1 MSLWLQV
8 SLLLLYTVILA
19 SSVPALLQKHE
30 LEESDSFNNQL
41 TEEEASQPRGHQSTN
56 RLGSRRNDSSTGE
69 RRSHRR
75 RRKHNNRQCDQ
86 AGNCP
91 EALKHIPSCN
101 STFYIVMYIP
111 GGNWRRAHKRG
122 RKRRARCNSDDECPE
137 GQTCKERRHSGRKHG
152 NTLAASSDPSQ
163 TSLQHSASKSSV
175 KKFCRERRSGG
186 HRKSGS
192 L

>member
-1 MSLWLQV
+1 MIRRMSLWLQV

-56 RLGSRRNDSSTGE
+56 RLGSRKNDSSTGE

-91 EALKHIPSCN
+91 E
-101 STFYIVMYIP
+101 

-137 GQTCKERRHSGRKHG
+137 GQTCKERRHSGRKHI